1 VFYTYATWIISWLII
16 VSSPHQDTS
25 PKHNSK
31 EDGEGG
37 SSAAPVSKVRLPH
50 HDCIILS
57 PGSDCVFYEQLLQM
71 ERVVVGKDGAENDL
85 TMIKESVTWWR
96 TAVDATLET

>member
-1 VFYTYATWIISWLII
+1 
-16 VSSPHQDTS
+16 
-25 PKHNSK
+25 
-31 EDGEGG
+31 
-37 SSAAPVSKVRLPH
+37 
-50 HDCIILS
+50 
-57 PGSDCVFYEQLLQM
+57 M